1 MSYEYDCN
9 TADHFRRRTLLK
21 LAGLSGLS
29 FLTPLGS
36 ALAAEAGRK
45 GFSGKAKSLII
56 LWLEGGPSQIDTFDP
71 KPGTKIGGPTKAIDT
86 AVKGVQLAEGLEQTA
101 ALMQDISL
109 IRSVVSREGD
119 HARAAY
125 NMNTGYRPN
134 PSILHPS
141 LGSVICHQLAENK
154 DAPVEIPRHISILS
168 GNRPS
173 RGGALGARYDAFRI
187 GDPANRIP
195 YLTPRVDDER
205 FDRRLEN
212 LSVVDRQFARG
223 RRPDLE
229 ENITLHDATMRRAMK
244 MMHSDQLKAFDVNEA
259 PAAEREAYGDSPF
272 GRGCMAA
279 VRLIETGVRCVEV
292 RLGGFDTH
300 FNNHEIHMT
309 RKRALD
315 PAFAS
320 LIKALK
326 DRDLFDSTIVLCG
339 GEFGRTPKINPAE
352 GRDHWPTGFSVALAG
367 GGIAGGRVIGE
378 TDSTGEK
385 KEPKDPVPVQNIHTT
400 ILSALNIDPHE
411 EYESQAGRPIKMA
424 DGKVIKALL

>member
-1 MSYEYDCN
+1 VDRVRS
-9 TADHFRRRTLLK
+9 TL
-21 LAGLSGLS
+21 SI
-29 FLTPLGS
+29 P
-36 ALAAEAGRK
+36 
-45 GFSGKAKSLII
+45 
-56 LWLEGGPSQIDTFDP
+56 
-71 KPGTKIGGPTKAIDT
+71 KAIDT

-101 ALMQDISL
+101 ELMQDISL

-119 HARAAY
+119 HSRAAY

-141 LGSVICHQLAENK
+141 IGSVICHQLDPAD
-154 DAPVEIPRHISILS
+154 DAKPVEIPRHISILS
-168 GNRPS
+168 NRPS

-187 GDPANRIP
+187 GDPAGRIP
-195 YLTPRVDDER
+195 DLTPRVKDER
-205 FDRRLEN
+205 FDRRMEN

-229 ENITLHDATMRRAMK
+229 DNITLHTATMQRAMK

-259 PAAEREAYGDSPF
+259 PAAEREAFGDSAF

-300 FNNHEIHMT
+300 FNNHESHMA
-309 RKRALD
+309 RKRDLD

-326 DRDLFDSTIVLCG
+326 ERDLFDSTLVLCG

-367 GGIAGGRVIGE
+367 GGIGGGRVIGE
-378 TDSTGEK
+378 TDSTGDK

-400 ILSALNIDPHE
+400 ILTALGIDPDE
-411 EYESQAGRPIKMA
+411 EYISQAGRPITLA
-424 DGKVIKALL
+424 DGKVIKKLL